1 MADFGRVQPIIWD
14 VSTKSVLLPTG
25 AVASV
30 NPAASVIEHIIIQVQ
45 LVNGSVSV
53 VKPISGYSTG
63 TANLDN
69 LFNDSANLAAQAL
82 TAAFNVAGDWPSG
95 NNQTG
100 GNADPTQGQLS
111 IRLNCNTSNA
121 LTKLAQSSKL
131 SPCRLEILLFD
142 STGNN
147 IFSDRIPFD
156 LNNVQDPSSGGLPV
170 GVSNPNLTA
179 AQGAATY
186 VPLVGTPGSSYIM
199 VSPDGTK
206 AVQVSCDNTG
216 SIKFVTLSPY
226 TP

>member
-142 STGNN
+142 STSNN

-156 LNNVQDPSSGGLPV
+156 LNGVQDPSSGGLPV

-179 AQGAATY
+179 AQAVALY
-186 VPLVGTPGSSYIM
+186 VPFVCLPGATIIL
-199 VSPDGTK
+199 PQADGTK
-206 AVQVSCDNTG
+206 AVAINCVNGTANFTT
-216 SIKFVTLSPY
+216 ISPY